1 MIEQIHIAA
10 DSLMTRRDFLA
21 AAGAATV
28 ASSSRFVKGFCAALF
43 PPEMPYAE
51 CMRHTK
57 NAGFDAIEL
66 RLGRAELSFDCSTD
80 AARRLAD
87 QADAL
92 KIRVASLWALTPSSP
107 SLANPDPAVRQ
118 QAHGYVLKA
127 MELAPALRCEA
138 VLVTP
143 AVVGLGARMQT
154 TSDKAWDLGTQAYRE
169 FLPMAAHTHIMLT
182 PENVWNHFL
191 MSPRE
196 MRAFIDQFPGQPIA
210 AHFDV
215 GNCMA
220 YGYPQDWI
228 MTLGSRIRRVHFK
241 DYRLGLG
248 GKQAGLA
255 PLLEGDVPWANVMSA
270 LGQVRYQGFI
280 SAETALD
287 KTDANALLTV
297 SRAMDRILA
306 MS

>member
-1 MIEQIHIAA
+1 
-10 DSLMTRRDFLA
+10 MTRRDFLA
-21 AAGAATV
+21 AAGAAAV
-28 ASSSRFVKGFCAALF
+28 PSSSKFVKGFCAALF
-43 PPEMPYAE
+43 PLEMPYAD
-51 CMRHTK
+51 CMRQTK

-66 RLGRAELSFDCSTD
+66 RLGRAELSLDCSID
-80 AARRLAD
+80 AARRLAE

-92 KIRVASLWALTPSSP
+92 RIRVASLWALTPSSP
-107 SLANPDPAVRQ
+107 SLANPDAAIRQ

-127 MELAPALRCEA
+127 MELAPALQSEA
-138 VLVTP
+138 LLVTP

-169 FLPMAAHTHIMLT
+169 FLPIAAQKHILLT

-191 MSPRE
+191 VSPRE
-196 MRAFIDQFPGQPIA
+196 MRAFIDQFPGQPIG

-228 MTLGSRIRRVHFK
+228 VTLGSRIRRVHFK
-241 DYRLGLG
+241 DYRLALG
-248 GKQAGLA
+248 GKQSGFV
-255 PLLEGDVPWANVMSA
+255 PLLEGDVPWASVMSA
-270 LGQVRYQGFI
+270 LGQAGYQGFI

-287 KTDANALLTV
+287 NADANALLKV

-306 MS
+306 MG